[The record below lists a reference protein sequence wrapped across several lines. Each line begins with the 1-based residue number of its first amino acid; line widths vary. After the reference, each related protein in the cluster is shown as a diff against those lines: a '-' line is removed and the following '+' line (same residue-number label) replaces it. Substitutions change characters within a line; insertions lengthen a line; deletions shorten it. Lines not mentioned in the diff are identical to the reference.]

1 MLALEETKDWK
12 WQIANQISTFA
23 RGASEED
30 LVISGLEETM
40 ITAYQEIRAVRQHLG
55 GQADLRT
62 TAFISSIDKIAHC
75 YKDLGIF
82 P

>member
-1 MLALEETKDWK
+1 MRDWAAVVFLAGMLLA
-12 WQIANQISTFA
+12 
-23 RGASEED
+23 G
-30 LVISGLEETM
+30 TM
-40 ITAYQEIRAVRQHLG
+40 ITAYQEIREVRQRFG

-62 TAFISSIDKIAHC
+62 AAFISSIDKIAHC